1 MVHLSASKTW
11 GDDRYFLPKQLP
23 VKGYARSKRLLI
35 IFVLFVLPCFVLYF
49 FFHTSSLVFFVKFV
63 SGFLR

>member
-1 MVHLSASKTW
+1 MLHLSASKTW

-35 IFVLFVLPCFVLYF
+35 IFVLFVFLYFVLYF
-49 FFHTSSLVFFVKFV
+49 FSYLLDSVFC
-63 SGFLR
+63 

>member
-35 IFVLFVLPCFVLYF
+35 IFVLFVFLYFVLYF
-49 FFHTSSLVFFVKFV
+49 FSYLLDSVFC
-63 SGFLR
+63 

>member
-35 IFVLFVLPCFVLYF
+35 IFVLFVFLCFVLYF
-49 FFHTSSLVFFVKFV
+49 FSYLLVSVFC
-63 SGFLR
+63 

>member
-35 IFVLFVLPCFVLYF
+35 IFVLFVFLCFVLNF
-49 FFHTSSLVFFVKFV
+49 FFIPP
-63 SGFLR
+63 R